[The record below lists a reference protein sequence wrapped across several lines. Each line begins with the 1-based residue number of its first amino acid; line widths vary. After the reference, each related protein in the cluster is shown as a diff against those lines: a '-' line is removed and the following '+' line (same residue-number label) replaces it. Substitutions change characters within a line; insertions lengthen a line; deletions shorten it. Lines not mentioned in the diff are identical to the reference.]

1 MRAFAAN
8 AAYAILEKG
17 VTNMQLYLA
26 AGTPTIAVLVGIL
39 MNAVLYNSLNSRMT
53 SMEVKFDL
61 IMGKLADLDNR
72 LTRLEERLER
82 R

>member
-8 AAYAILEKG
+8 ATNDILEKSM
-17 VTNMQLYLA
+17 TNMQLYLA
-26 AGTPTIAVLVGIL
+26 AGLPTIAALVGIL

-61 IMGKLADLDNR
+61 IMGKFAELDNR

>member
-1 MRAFAAN
+1 MSN
-8 AAYAILEKG
+8 
-17 VTNMQLYLA
+17 TQLYLA
-26 AGTPTIAVLVGIL
+26 AGLPTIAVLVGIL
-39 MNAVLYNSLNSRMT
+39 RNAVLYNSLNSRMT

-61 IMGKLADLDNR
+61 IMGKLAELDNR

>member
-1 MRAFAAN
+1 M
-8 AAYAILEKG
+8 
-17 VTNMQLYLA
+17 TNMQLYLA
-26 AGTPTIAVLVGIL
+26 AGLPTIAVLVGIL

-61 IMGKLADLDNR
+61 IMGKLAELDNR